1 MHEGAQIPLTWDVLL
16 LQGPRLG
23 GLLAQQA
30 DPGEGGV
37 RVADVVAGVWS
48 GKAKQE
54 EERQVAKK
62 TQLGDPATMPPFI
75 RAPRCPHSILT
86 FFLLAKAHS
95 LPQKLECEKLWE
107 GNKDPGENE

>member
-1 MHEGAQIPLTWDVLL
+1 MHEGAQIPLTWEVLL

-23 GLLAQQA
+23 GLLAQQS

-62 TQLGDPATMPPFI
+62 TQLGDPATMPAFI

-86 FFLLAKAHS
+86 FFFGSKNS
-95 LPQKLECEKLWE
+95 LPSSEA
-107 GNKDPGENE
+107 